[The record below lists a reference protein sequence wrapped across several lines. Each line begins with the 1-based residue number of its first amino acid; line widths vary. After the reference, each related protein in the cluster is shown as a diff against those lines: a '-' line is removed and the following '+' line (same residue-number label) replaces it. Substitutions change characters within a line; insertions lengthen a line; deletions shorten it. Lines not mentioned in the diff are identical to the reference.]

1 MSRWSVEWPCR
12 HYVTGLRLSNIPIDA
27 DGSPSG
33 YIAWYD
39 HFTETGKIR
48 ALRPLAK
55 NDKYSIQRMEM
66 LAIYFALADNQHQ
79 INRIVG
85 RQRKKKHLIVN
96 IRNDSKTSVEQ
107 LQGISGIRDKVL
119 QKIYMAIKKLSEKM
133 I

>member
-1 MSRWSVEWPCR
+1 
-12 HYVTGLRLSNIPIDA
+12 LSNIPIDA

-66 LAIYFALADNQHQ
+66 LAIYFALPDNQHQ
-79 INRIVG
+79 INRIVSS
-85 RQRKKKHLIVN
+85 QKYLIADS
-96 IRNDSKTSVEQ
+96 RSDSKTNVEQ
-107 LQGISGIRDKVL
+107 LQGRSI
-119 QKIYMAIKKLSEKM
+119 
-133 I
+133 